1 MARIHLT
8 HCREGDYMPDV
19 RPSPLSQMA
28 GDYARN
34 ARSQAAAFARTYE
47 AVFAAAEA
55 QKDVDDLVVADLGAA
70 DGVNSHEL
78 IAALVRERA
87 GRGLHYAL
95 VDLPSNVWRIAAQHL
110 LAMVDRAAHPEQ
122 FAVIPD
128 ARTPRELVA
137 DIGAGDH
144 LATPEQHLMAW
155 REASTREPRP
165 VTVVSLA
172 GLPIHTGPSLPTGSV
187 HIAVSGTTMHWVS
200 DSGGLPAT
208 GSVFPGYRNHLDA
221 EERAAWAVAAARDWT
236 RILRYRAEE
245 LAPGGTLVAAVP
257 ASAEPWPDCGG
268 VYRAISA
275 DMDEILAQW
284 RDEGRIG
291 PSANAAV
298 VVPVW
303 SRTLEEIRAP
313 FGDVGG
319 EFSGLI
325 LEKAE
330 IFGLDNPYW
339 DDDLQVFAE
348 NYIRSVEAW
357 GGPLF
362 TRAFAM
368 EGVDSGADLLRDLHA
383 ALVSRVALNP
393 QRYRWD
399 YDEALIVCRKP
410 R

>member
-1 MARIHLT
+1 
-8 HCREGDYMPDV
+8 MPDF

-28 GDYARN
+28 SDYARN
-34 ARSQAAAFARTYE
+34 ARSQAAAFTQTYDS
-47 AVFAAAEA
+47 VFAAAEA
-55 QKDVDDLVVADLGAA
+55 HKDVGDLVVVDLGAA

-78 IAALVRERA
+78 ITALVRQRA

-95 VDLPSNVWRIAAQHL
+95 VDLPSNVWHIAAKHL
-110 LAMVDRAAHPEQ
+110 ADMVDGSTHPEQ

-128 ARTPRELVA
+128 ARTPRELVG
-137 DIGAGDH
+137 DAGTGHH
-144 LATPEQHLMAW
+144 LATPDGHFLAW
-155 REASTREPRP
+155 REASLRQPRP

-172 GLPIHTGPSLPTGSV
+172 GLPIHTGPCLPAGTV
-187 HIAVSGTTMHWVS
+187 HIAVSGTAMHWVS
-200 DSGGLPAT
+200 GSGGLAST
-208 GSVFPGYRNHLDA
+208 GSVFPGYRNHLDSV
-221 EERAAWAVAAARDWT
+221 ERAAWTEAAARDWT
-236 RILRYRAEE
+236 RILQNRAQE
-245 LAPGGTLVAAVP
+245 LAPGGTLVIAVP
-257 ASAEPWPDCGG
+257 ASAEPWPARGG

-275 DMDEILAQW
+275 DMDEILARW
-284 RDEGRIG
+284 RGEGRIG
-291 PSANAAV
+291 PLAYAAV

-319 EFSGLI
+319 EYCGLI

-339 DDDLQVFAE
+339 DDDPQGFAE
-348 NYIRSVEAW
+348 NYIRSVGAW

-362 TRAFAM
+362 TRAFAL
-368 EGVDSGADLLRDLHA
+368 EGLDSGPDVLRDLHA
-383 ALVSRVALNP
+383 ALVSRVARNP

-399 YDEALIVCRKP
+399 YDESLIVCRKL